1 MSIRRNESNL
11 LTGYETTSKKDET
24 MKILF
29 SDEKTFDID
38 AAYDSQND
46 LIRMVS
52 RSGAD
57 IKGGARQKRNFP
69 PSCYGTSQVAYSNI

>member
-1 MSIRRNESNL
+1 MLTDEHKEKRIQFVNWIRN
-11 LTGYETTSKKDET
+11 DENY
-24 MKILF
+24 F

-38 AAYDSQND
+38 EAYDSQND

-57 IKGGARQKRNFP
+57 IKGGARQKRNFSA
-69 PSCYGTSQVAYSNI
+69 SCYGTSQVAYSNI